1 MLLSQ
6 LRAYRVRARGLGP
19 NEIALGVLSSKGD
32 VTIDFSPRTTG
43 NEAATEQYP
52 QSSCGPTL
60 KVVLHFSVWMKSISV
75 LFN

>member
-19 NEIALGVLSSKGD
+19 NEIALGVLSSRGD
-32 VTIDFSPRTTG
+32 VTFDFSPRTTG
-43 NEAATEQYP
+43 NEAATQKYLE
-52 QSSCGPTL
+52 SSCGPTL
-60 KVVLHFSVWMKSISV
+60 QVVLHFSVWMKSLSV